1 MSFNPN
7 HLLNNPASIL
17 NRPGLMAG
25 LDNGREDTPAE
36 PPPPFDPG
44 LYNNAYGRL
53 GLLGIDNVAD
63 LGCGAGNFVSVMIT
77 KGMRPEMYVGVDSN
91 HRSVSTAKA
100 AYPGWKFIY
109 GDMRDPRIQAEYER
123 YGAFLMLNLIDALED
138 DLGFLAGLPSGK
150 PLVFS
155 LARSERPEACF
166 FLPESNDI
174 RDRYS
179 SILNIKGVGRYY
191 PPGTDERLGWF
202 VVMASRW

>member
-7 HLLNNPASIL
+7 HLLNNPASLL

-25 LDNGREDTPAE
+25 LDNGREETAAA

-44 LYNNAYGRL
+44 LYLNAYGRL

-63 LGCGAGNFVSVMIT
+63 LGCGAGNFVSVMVA

-91 HRSVSTAKA
+91 HQCVSTAKA

-109 GDMRDPRIQAEYER
+109 GDVRDPRLRAEYER

-138 DLGFLAGLPSGK
+138 DLGFLAGLPQDK

-155 LARSERPEACF
+155 IARSERPEARF

-179 SILNIKGVGRYY
+179 SILKIKTVGRYY
-191 PPGTDERLGWF
+191 HPDTDEFQGWF
-202 VVMASRW
+202 VVLASRW

>member
-25 LDNGREDTPAE
+25 LDNGREDARAE

-63 LGCGAGNFVSVMIT
+63 LGCGAGNFVSVMT
-77 KGMRPEMYVGVDSN
+77 AKGMRPEMYVGVDLN

-109 GDMRDPRIQAEYER
+109 GDMRDPRIRAEYER
-123 YGAFLMLNLIDALED
+123 YGAFLMLNLIDTLED
-138 DLGFLAGLPSGK
+138 DVDFLASLPSGK
-150 PLVFS
+150 PLLFS
-155 LARSERPEACF
+155 LARSERPEACLA
-166 FLPESNDI
+166 LPESNDI

-179 SILNIKGVGRYY
+179 SVININGIGRYY
-191 PPGTDERLGWF
+191 HPNTDERQGWF
-202 VVMASRW
+202 IVQAARW